1 MRYFPSDFLK
11 KILSVRRNVVT
22 LQSQSQSNI
31 GSLAQLNRASDYG
44 SEGYR
49 FESCMSHQ
57 QGAAMRNRGAFACFR
72 AGLGCC
78 KMQCSRAS
86 RDARSVRPLIVSV
99 LRVDAR
105 AVRPL
110 IVSVLRVDARAVRPY
125 VSRFRNTLLHGA
137 ARLIGRPEYLI

>member
-1 MRYFPSDFLK
+1 
-11 KILSVRRNVVT
+11 
-22 LQSQSQSNI
+22 
-31 GSLAQLNRASDYG
+31 
-44 SEGYR
+44 
-49 FESCMSHQ
+49 MSHQ

-86 RDARSVRPLIVSV
+86 RDARSVRPLIVSIIRVDARAVRPLIVSV